1 MKKITQF
8 NVWLLKAWPFIA
20 IITIAYI
27 HHKILG
33 LVQPDSAELINK
45 FVSSLTQIIGG
56 LIVLYSINSNLGLFK
71 QNNMLL
77 LFLNWLKS
85 FPLFRTIEPI
95 SGNGNFTEPCPEISS
110 EVHTGKVC
118 KSLEEKVEEAQRQID
133 ELRNLLYRK
142 ENEILTSIRTTELNL
157 KELIYKNQNDIN
169 SLNGIVIKTTIG
181 GVNAQIFGVLL
192 VVYGAIFPLLF

>member
-1 MKKITQF
+1 MKQITQF

-27 HHKILG
+27 HYKILG

-56 LIVLYSINSNLGLFK
+56 LIVLYSINSNLGLFQ

-77 LFLNWLKS
+77 SFLNWLKS
-85 FPLFRTIEPI
+85 FPFFRTIEPR
-95 SGNGNFTEPCPEISS
+95 SCNGNYTTPCPEISS
-110 EVHTGKVC
+110 EVHMGKVC

-133 ELRNLLYRK
+133 KLRALLYRK

-169 SLNGIVIKTTIG
+169 NLNGIVIKTTIG